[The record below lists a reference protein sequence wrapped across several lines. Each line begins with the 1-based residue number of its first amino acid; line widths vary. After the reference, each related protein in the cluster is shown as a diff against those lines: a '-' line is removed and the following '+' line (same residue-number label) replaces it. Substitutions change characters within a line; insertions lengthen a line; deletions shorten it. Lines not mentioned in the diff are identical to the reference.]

1 VGAAQEPQNLTVSC
15 LILVPEPIELSVE
28 QGVPLG
34 NLVDLV
40 PEPLHQGAE
49 LCPRPIEA
57 LIHRIEPPVHRI
69 EPPVHRI
76 EPPVHRLEPPAD
88 LDEALVHEH
97 ELAADLVEALG
108 QKGSELR
115 IHRPIAITLPV
126 YLQDVSK
133 IRRSR

>member
-1 VGAAQEPQNLTVSC
+1 MGAAQEPQNLTVSC

-57 LIHRIEPPVHRI
+57 LIHRIEPPVHRL
-69 EPPVHRI
+69 EPPV
-76 EPPVHRLEPPAD
+76 D

-97 ELAADLVEALG
+97 ELTADLVEALG